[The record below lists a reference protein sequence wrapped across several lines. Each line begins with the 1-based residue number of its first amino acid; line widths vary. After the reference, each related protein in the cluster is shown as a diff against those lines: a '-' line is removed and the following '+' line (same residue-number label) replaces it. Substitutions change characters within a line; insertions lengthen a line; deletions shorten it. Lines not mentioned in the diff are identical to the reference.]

1 MFSLLLAKLQNET
14 RMKLSLRARGP
25 SWCFRF
31 RFRFRLFIVI
41 VLTYNKIIIRGPY
54 AACVFCVLGGLA
66 LDCAVGRSC
75 SPPTVLIKKHDGKR
89 LADDTALFSLVQTTV
104 MLRSLL
110 RCFIFYLNSC
120 VYVFKLCMNIPKHYD
135 SAISVLDKLLL

>member
-1 MFSLLLAKLQNET
+1 MFSLLLAKLQNE
-14 RMKLSLRARGP
+14 
-25 SWCFRF
+25 
-31 RFRFRLFIVI
+31 I
-41 VLTYNKIIIRGPY
+41 
-54 AACVFCVLGGLA
+54 CVFCVLGGLA

-135 SAISVLDKLLL
+135 TVLDKLYNNKYKLSSDELYLSHTQLYRV